1 MTVTDVARAMGAEG
15 IAVTDVIKV
24 KGIEQKITFFTP
36 SQPERLYKVEDN
48 RGRRQLTDFL
58 SVKRRLCRLYR
69 RWACSNVALYSK
81 SLANVSCRND
91 FLRGHC
97 LLHKHWSCVKGNVG
111 ELNKKGNIAH
121 IVCDFIYISE
131 SPVCALTFRSSYP

>member
-69 RWACSNVALYSK
+69 IRIACVCTDLSFI
-81 SLANVSCRND
+81 VS
-91 FLRGHC
+91 
-97 LLHKHWSCVKGNVG
+97 
-111 ELNKKGNIAH
+111 I
-121 IVCDFIYISE
+121 IVNF
-131 SPVCALTFRSSYP
+131 